1 MCLRARVY
9 YTGRYLDDQLSSV
22 KIADCV
28 FDHHDGM
35 VSSLYKLRDMRS
47 YIIIRN
53 IRPNVMGNSGG
64 ILGLML
70 QMII

>member
-1 MCLRARVY
+1 MPPHVFACTGFILY

-35 VSSLYKLRDMRS
+35 VSSSLFYITMRS

-53 IRPNVMGNSGG
+53 IRPIVIIMGNSGAY
-64 ILGLML
+64 
-70 QMII
+70 